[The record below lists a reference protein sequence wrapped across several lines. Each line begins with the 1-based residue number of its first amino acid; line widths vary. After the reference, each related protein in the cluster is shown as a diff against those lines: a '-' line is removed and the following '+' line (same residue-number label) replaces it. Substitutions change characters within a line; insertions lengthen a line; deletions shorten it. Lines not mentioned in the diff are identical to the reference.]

1 MGRRFDSHRSHH
13 LSLRQSSSLRQKPS
27 ICRLTSARIGRSFQ
41 RSEKLSCFAIYEAKN
56 QETVLPIF
64 KLFFN
69 PLVIWICIGACIAI
83 FGTLVA
89 LIRFRRRQ
97 QELTPPT
104 IYLARHCKTAWNSEG
119 RVQGTMDIELS
130 PEGAHDAELNLAA
143 IRELGIQK
151 IICSTAKR
159 ATQTAT
165 IYAQGL
171 GVPLQ
176 SSPRYR
182 ELDHGEWEGQRIED
196 LFNLLNS
203 PFERWMED
211 PSAVLIPGS
220 SETALAAQQRIL
232 EGVREICSTYGGKT
246 VLLVGHKHIL
256 AILNC
261 ALKKCPLTQFRK
273 EIVESTLPYQ
283 LSIETVLSIRSAT
296 DTGERCNPGASGAC
310 QRL

>member
-1 MGRRFDSHRSHH
+1 MYIVSSRSVAFLHH
-13 LSLRQSSSLRQKPS
+13 
-27 ICRLTSARIGRSFQ
+27 
-41 RSEKLSCFAIYEAKN
+41 EN
-56 QETVLPIF
+56 QETVLPIIKEF
-64 KLFFN
+64 LN
-69 PLVIWICIGACIAI
+69 PLIIWIGIGAGIAI
-83 FGTLVA
+83 FSTLVA
-89 LIRFRRRQ
+89 LIRFRQRQ
-97 QELTPPT
+97 QELPLPT
-104 IYLARHCKTAWNSEG
+104 IYLARHCKTAWNREG

-130 PEGAHDAELNLAA
+130 PEGAHDAELNLPA
-143 IRELGIQK
+143 IRSLGIQQ
-151 IICSTAKR
+151 IVCSTAKR
-159 ATQTAT
+159 AMQTAT

-176 SSPRYR
+176 SSPRFR
-182 ELDHGEWEGQRIED
+182 ELDHGEWEGQRIQD
-196 LFNLLNS
+196 LLNLPNS
-203 PFERWMED
+203 PYELWMAD
-211 PSAVLIPGS
+211 PGAVLIPGS

-256 AILNC
+256 ALLSC